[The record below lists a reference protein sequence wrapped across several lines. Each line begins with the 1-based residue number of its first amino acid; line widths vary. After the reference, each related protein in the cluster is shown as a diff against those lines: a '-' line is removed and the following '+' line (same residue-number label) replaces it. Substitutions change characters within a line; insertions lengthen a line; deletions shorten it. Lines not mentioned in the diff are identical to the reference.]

1 MNRLPLRDITQAAP
15 VSRPRNRLPR
25 KVDGR
30 YTRLRQVIG
39 ACLVA
44 VFFTLPWWRWNGEQ
58 AVWLNLRE
66 GHFNLFGASF
76 WPEDLNLLAGTL
88 IVAAFALFFVTV
100 IAGRVWCGY
109 ACPQTLWA
117 AIFTWCERLTERGRR
132 NGRHKAARR
141 VAKHL
146 LWLGVSGWTAVTL
159 VALFVPLHT
168 LLPALD
174 GGNLGLPTLGWLVGI
189 TLATYGNA
197 GWLREHLCVYLC
209 PYARFQAV
217 MFDTH
222 TPVVSYDRDRN
233 DCVEC
238 TLCVQVCPTGIDIRD
253 GVQIAC
259 IACGACGDAC
269 DGVMARMNL
278 AKGLVAYRGT
288 VPSGRPKGPTLGPLR
303 DPLRDPLRHPLR
315 RSRVVGYGLALMASL
330 AVLAQGVA
338 SRPLVSLT
346 VSKDRLLYRDRGDG
360 HIENLYSLTL
370 MNKSQHTRDYQLRAT
385 GLTEFA
391 WRGVAQLS
399 LAPGEQR
406 TAAISLALPYARASH
421 QPVSFEV
428 SEASSSALPEARAA
442 SVFTGVA
449 R

>member
-1 MNRLPLRDITQAAP
+1 MNRLPLRNITQAAP

-25 KVDGR
+25 RVNGR
-30 YTRLRQVIG
+30 YARLRKVTG

-44 VFFTLPWWRWNGEQ
+44 GFFTLPWWRWNGEQ
-58 AVWLNLRE
+58 AVWLSLAE
-66 GHFNLFGASF
+66 GRLNLFGNSF

-109 ACPQTLWA
+109 ACPQTVWA
-117 AIFTWCERLTERGRR
+117 AVFTWCERISEGNRTARGHPALRR
-132 NGRHKAARR
+132 L
-141 VAKHL
+141 AKHV

-159 VALFVPLHT
+159 VALFVPSHT
-168 LLPALD
+168 LLAGLL
-174 GGNLGLPTLGWLVGI
+174 GGNLGAPTLAWLGGI

-197 GWLREHLCVYLC
+197 GWLREHLCIYLC

-222 TPVVSYDRDRN
+222 TPVVTYRRDRN

-253 GVQIAC
+253 GLQIAC
-259 IACGACGDAC
+259 IACGACVEAC

-278 AKGLVAYRGT
+278 AKGLVAYRGAAPL
-288 VPSGRPKGPTLGPLR
+288 VRPKGPTLGPRL
-303 DPLRDPLRHPLR
+303 PPLR
-315 RSRVVGYGLALMASL
+315 RPRVVGYGLALMASL
-330 AVLAQGVA
+330 AVLAHGLD
-338 SRPLVSLT
+338 SRPLVSLS

-370 MNKSQHTRDYQLRAT
+370 MNKSRQTRDYRLRAT
-385 GLTEFA
+385 GLNEFA
-391 WRGVAQLS
+391 WHGAAQLT

-406 TAAISLALPYARASH
+406 TAAISLALPYAQAID
-421 QPVSFEV
+421 QTVSFEV
-428 SEASSSALPEARAA
+428 SEVGSSPLPGARAA
-442 SVFTGVA
+442 SRFTGAVQ
-449 R
+449 

>member
-15 VSRPRNRLPR
+15 VLRPRDRLPR
-25 KVDGR
+25 RVNGR
-30 YTRLRQVIG
+30 YTRLRKVIG

-44 VFFTLPWWRWNGEQ
+44 VFFTLPWWRWNAEQ
-58 AVWLNLRE
+58 AVWLSLAQGR
-66 GHFNLFGASF
+66 FNLFGASF
-76 WPEDLNLLAGTL
+76 WPEDLTLLAGTL

-109 ACPQTLWA
+109 VCPQTVWA
-117 AIFTWCERLTERGRR
+117 AMFTWCERITEGNRTARGHPALRR
-132 NGRHKAARR
+132 L
-141 VAKHL
+141 AKHL
-146 LWLGVSGWTAVTL
+146 LWLGLSGWTAATL

-168 LLPALD
+168 LLPGLLS
-174 GGNLGLPTLGWLVGI
+174 GHLGAPTLGWLGSI

-253 GVQIAC
+253 GLQIAC
-259 IACGACGDAC
+259 IACGACVDAC

-278 AKGLVAYRGT
+278 AKGLVAYRGAAPP
-288 VPSGRPKGPTLGPLR
+288 VGRKGPKVG
-303 DPLRDPLRHPLR
+303 PLRHPLPR
-315 RSRVVGYGLALMASL
+315 PRLVAYGLALLASL
-330 AVLAQGVA
+330 AVLGYGLA
-338 SRPLVSLT
+338 SRPLVSLN

-360 HIENLYSLTL
+360 QIENLYSLTV
-370 MNKSQHTRDYQLRAT
+370 MNKSRQTRVYRLRAT
-385 GLTEFA
+385 GLSEFA

-406 TAAISLALPYARASH
+406 MTAIGLALPYARAIH

-428 SEASSSALPEARAA
+428 SEASSSPRPEARAA
-442 SVFTGVA
+442 SLFTGVA
-449 R
+449 Q

>member
-1 MNRLPLRDITQAAP
+1 MSHLPLRDITQAAP

-30 YTRLRQVIG
+30 YTRLRKVIG

-44 VFFTLPWWRWNGEQ
+44 AFFTLPWWRWNGEQ
-58 AVWLNLRE
+58 AVWLSLAE
-66 GHFNLFGASF
+66 GRFNLFGASF
-76 WPEDLNLLAGTL
+76 WPEDLTLLAGAL

-109 ACPQTLWA
+109 ACPQTVWA
-117 AIFTWCERLTERGRR
+117 AIFTWCERLTERGHS
-132 NGRHKAARR
+132 NSRHKAARR
-141 VAKHL
+141 VAKHV
-146 LWLGVSGWTAVTL
+146 LWLAVSGWTAVTL
-159 VALFVPLHT
+159 VALFVPLYT
-168 LLPALD
+168 LLPSLLT
-174 GGNLGLPTLGWLVGI
+174 GNLGAYPLGWLVGI

-222 TPVVSYDRDRN
+222 TPVVSYNRDRN

-259 IACGACGDAC
+259 IACGACVDAC

-288 VPSGRPKGPTLGPLR
+288 APLKRPKGPTLGPPR
-303 DPLRDPLRHPLR
+303 FPLRRPRLPPLR
-315 RSRVVGYGLALMASL
+315 RSRLVGYGVALLASL
-330 AVLAQGVA
+330 AVLAHGMA
-338 SRPLVSLT
+338 NRPLVSLS

-360 HIENLYSLTL
+360 NIENLYSLTL
-370 MNKSQHTRDYQLRAT
+370 MNKTQHTRVYRLRAT
-385 GLTEFA
+385 GLNEFA
-391 WRGVAQLS
+391 WHGAAQLS

-406 TAAISLALPYARASH
+406 TAAVSLTLPYARATR

-428 SEASSSALPEARAA
+428 TEASSSGAAEARAA